1 MKNKMSW
8 SCNTFCKL
16 VKRGG
21 DEELWWMKLL
31 KKVTKNED
39 QKKTVEKA
47 KEILKLVEN
56 IEYMRRKWEQ
66 LQEISNKRVK
76 EEKGKEEVF
85 IDKEGRINLYLIF
98 LILMVNE
105 EVYRRSFAKWYVFEI
120 PYHANSL
127 VGQFISPKFGQ
138 STL

>member
-1 MKNKMSW
+1 
-8 SCNTFCKL
+8 
-16 VKRGG
+16 
-21 DEELWWMKLL
+21 MKLL

-105 EVYRRSFAKWYVFEI
+105 EVYRRSFAK
-120 PYHANSL
+120 
-127 VGQFISPKFGQ
+127 
-138 STL
+138 